1 MGSEFQFLDD
11 EFLAD
16 FEWAVSID
24 YLLPS
29 EPYSDIA
36 WPMPNPMLPPT

>member
-16 FEWAVSID
+16 FEWAVSSD

-29 EPYSDIA
+29 ESYPDMG
-36 WPMPNPMLPPT
+36 WPMSTPVLPFT